1 VILIHVLFVIKRA
14 TPLCERLGLPVK
26 PWLQDLCSSLFLPL
40 RKRFDNGKASLGDSG
55 VSTRQ
60 VERQVINPAP

>member
-1 VILIHVLFVIKRA
+1 MILIYVLFGIKRA
-14 TPLCERLGLPVK
+14 IPLCGRLGLPVK

-40 RKRFDNGKASLGDSG
+40 RKRFDSGKAALGDSG

-60 VERQVINPAP
+60 AERQVINPAP